1 MFISSDKLIFHLAL
15 EVSGMDETEA
25 VIEGRT
31 PQFIIDFL
39 ILYIPIFAK
48 LKDNEL
54 KVVEKQMNL
63 IEVVPGETV
72 FEEGDRGYYVC
83 FVVDGSLD
91 VLKKSEDGK
100 EIVLTT
106 LSKGRSIGEMA
117 VIDELPRSAT
127 VRARTKATL
136 LTLSREKFAFI
147 LEEHTGTAI
156 KILKGI
162 TRLLSLNLRKTS
174 TRLVDYMLPLG

>member
-1 MFISSDKLIFHLAL
+1 
-15 EVSGMDETEA
+15 MDETEA
-25 VIEGRT
+25 VMGRKT

-48 LKDNEL
+48 LKDDEL
-54 KVVEKQMNL
+54 RIVEKQMNL

-83 FVVDGSLD
+83 FVVDGALD
-91 VLKKSEDGK
+91 VLKKSENSED
-100 EIVLTT
+100 IVITT

-136 LTLSREKFAFI
+136 LTLSREKFNDI
-147 LEEHTGTAI
+147 LEEHTAIGI

-162 TRLLSLNLRKTS
+162 TRLLSLSLRKTS

>member
-1 MFISSDKLIFHLAL
+1 MFMSLDKLNCPGMKESEAAL
-15 EVSGMDETEA
+15 GVK
-25 VIEGRT
+25 T

-48 LKDNEL
+48 LKGEEL
-54 KVVEKQMNL
+54 KIIEKCMNL
-63 IEVVPGETV
+63 IEVIPGETV
-72 FEEGDRGYYVC
+72 FGEGDRGYYVC

-91 VLKKSEDGK
+91 VLKRSENGE
-100 EIVLTT
+100 EIVITT

-127 VRARTKATL
+127 VKAKTKATL
-136 LTLSREKFAFI
+136 LTLSREKFNYL
-147 LEEHTGTAI
+147 LEEHTVIGI

-174 TRLVDYMLPLG
+174 TRLVDYILPLG

>member
-1 MFISSDKLIFHLAL
+1 MKES
-15 EVSGMDETEA
+15 EVAIGA
-25 VIEGRT
+25 KA

-48 LKDNEL
+48 LKDEEL
-54 KVVEKQMNL
+54 RIVETCLNL
-63 IEVVPGETV
+63 IEVIPGETV
-72 FEEGDRGYYVC
+72 FGEGDRGYYVC

-91 VLKKSEDGK
+91 VLKRSEDGE
-100 EIVLTT
+100 EIVITT

-127 VRARTKATL
+127 VKARTKATL
-136 LTLSREKFAFI
+136 LTLSREKFNYI
-147 LEEHTGTAI
+147 LEENTVIGI

-174 TRLVDYMLPLG
+174 TQLVDYILPLG